1 MTPKAKNPLAP
12 CACPPLV
19 KKIVIGIA
27 KIVAPCAPIAEP
39 KRANVPSVSRSEF
52 FYDKAGIIDQKAI
65 SLNE

>member
-1 MTPKAKNPLAP
+1 MTPKAKKPLAP

-52 FYDKAGIIDQKAI
+52 FLIKLE
-65 SLNE
+65 SLTRKQYP